1 MEIKTKFNTKDIV
14 YFLTANQDYLDN
26 AEKTLKVGEVFVCK
40 GEVGQLEIQCYNNE
54 SHDIICSVY
63 IRILNGT
70 KLVRI
75 HEDYCAPDPTQL
87 GVNVT
92 NRYYLSGE
100 LNKKLK

>member
-40 GEVGQLEIQCYNNE
+40 GEIGQIDIQCDYIE
-54 SHDIICSVY
+54 SHDIVYSVY
-63 IRILNGT
+63 IKVLNGT
-70 KLVRI
+70 KLVRVY
-75 HEDYCAPDPTQL
+75 EDFCAPDPTQL

-92 NRYYLSGE
+92 NRYYKSGE
-100 LNKKLK
+100 NNGKI